1 MIPARSPSP
10 FLPSNKPGSRNPL
23 KGPGGLL
30 DSTDAGDGEKSE
42 GASYG
47 RKKLRR
53 NAGVNNPPGN
63 SNPATYAGAATTGT
77 ATTTYPS
84 PQATPYNPIN
94 QRQTIDRSIV
104 AAVGSG
110 THAQV
115 EKLPPETS
123 TCAVQLFVSSFLTP
137 HSLFSFI
144 AKHFDRDPET
154 NEVLWFSAP
163 PMNIARIPP
172 PKHSITYLHF
182 LATKNKRVKEDIDDN
197 SAAKRPRTSVGVHG
211 E

>member
-1 MIPARSPSP
+1 MPIYPFERTVIPARYPSP
-10 FLPSNKPGSRNPL
+10 FLPSNKPGGRNPL

-30 DSTDAGDGEKSE
+30 DSTDGGDGEKSE

-63 SNPATYAGAATTGT
+63 ASPATYAGAAAT
-77 ATTTYPS
+77 TTTYPT
-84 PQATPYNPIN
+84 PQAIPYNAVI
-94 QRQTIDRSIV
+94 QRQTIDRSIT
-104 AAVGSG
+104 AAAGSG
-110 THAQV
+110 SHAQV
-115 EKLPPETS
+115 EKLPPET
-123 TCAVQLFVSSFLTP
+123 T
-137 HSLFSFI
+137 
-144 AKHFDRDPET
+144 KHFDRDPET

-182 LATKNKRVKEDIDDN
+182 LATKNKRAKEDVDVDP
-197 SAAKRPRTSVGVHG
+197 AAKRQRTAVGVDG